1 MIPIKMLPM
10 HNALSFLF
18 NLIKLLVT
26 ASYSFVFNVEPQ
38 NNLFQNIDT
47 RSSALSKTNRFIRLF
62 RFCESGH
69 IENKTVARSKSVA
82 FENYLAF
89 LICHFYHS
97 LTKIFASATAVLS
110 AAFKAS
116 FFLFALPFSFF
127 CRANCLSFR
136 QLLQFKQ
143 SHLFGQRLFAELQK
157 YLINNSSSRHSAGIL
172 QMPPFVGL

>member
-1 MIPIKMLPM
+1 MLSPKII
-10 HNALSFLF
+10 SFKIL
-18 NLIKLLVT
+18 T
-26 ASYSFVFNVEPQ
+26 PGPR
-38 NNLFQNIDT
+38 LFQKPIDL
-47 RSSALSKTNRFIRLF
+47 ARLF

-97 LTKIFASATAVLS
+97 LTKILPSATAVLS

-157 YLINNSSSRHSAGIL
+157 YLINNSSSRNTLPVFCRCRHLLVFRIKHLDRRFLEDLFHEIRFL
-172 QMPPFVGL
+172 Q